1 MHNRCKQFLART
13 VVGVIACLIEPLSAA
28 AADAAPAFPTK
39 PVRLIV
45 PFTAG
50 AGTDATAR
58 LIAAKLGELWGQQ
71 VVADNRTGAT
81 GSIGVDLTAHAV
93 PDGYTICLISASH
106 AVNAAV
112 NPKLPYDLTTD
123 LAGVAQATSLFYAVY
138 INPAVPVNSIKELIA
153 YAKANPGKL
162 NFGSSGTG
170 GLEHFAGEMFN
181 YMAGTKI
188 VHIPFKGAAS
198 AILANLA
205 NEIQLGYST
214 LIGVKPQV
222 ASGRLRL
229 LAITAGKRSPAVPD
243 TPTVAE
249 SVPGY
254 EVNQWYGIIIS
265 SKVSPAL
272 VKKINAGIVAALKSP
287 DVMQRLAADGSVPVG
302 SSPEQFSAH
311 IKAEI
316 LKWRKF
322 AEDSHLVLTQ

>member
-1 MHNRCKQFLART
+1 M
-13 VVGVIACLIEPLSAA
+13 
-28 AADAAPAFPTK
+28 
-39 PVRLIV
+39 
-45 PFTAG
+45 
-50 AGTDATAR
+50 
-58 LIAAKLGELWGQQ
+58 
-71 VVADNRTGAT
+71 
-81 GSIGVDLTAHAV
+81 
-93 PDGYTICLISASH
+93 
-106 AVNAAV
+106 
-112 NPKLPYDLTTD
+112 
-123 LAGVAQATSLFYAVY
+123 LFR
-138 INPAVPVNSIKELIA
+138 S
-153 YAKANPGKL
+153 PGKL
-162 NFGSSGTG
+162 HFGSSGTG

>member
-1 MHNRCKQFLART
+1 MYQCSRMLLTRALFCTTACI
-13 VVGVIACLIEPLSAA
+13 VV
-28 AADAAPAFPTK
+28 PAFAATADIAKDFPNK
-39 PVRLIV
+39 PVRFIV

-58 LIAAKLGELWGQQ
+58 LIAGKLTELWGQQ

-81 GSIGVDLTAHAV
+81 GSIGVDIAAHAA

-106 AVNAAV
+106 AVSAAV
-112 NPKLPYDLTTD
+112 NPKLPYDLTQD
-123 LAGVAQATSLFYAVY
+123 LAGVAQVTSLFYAVY
-138 INPAVPVNSIKELIA
+138 VNPTVPAMNVKELIT

-181 YMAGTKI
+181 HMAGTKI
-188 VHIPFKGAAS
+188 VHIPFKGAAAS
-198 AILANLA
+198 ILANLG
-205 NEIQLGYST
+205 NEIQLGFST

-229 LAITAGKRSPAVPD
+229 LAITAGKRSPSVPD

-254 EVNQWYGIIIS
+254 EVNQWYGIVIS
-265 SKVSPAL
+265 SRVPPAI
-272 VKKINAGIVAALKSP
+272 VNKINAGIVAVLKSP

-302 SSPEQFSAH
+302 SSPGQFSAH
-311 IKAEI
+311 IKSEI
-316 LKWRKF
+316 VKWRKF
-322 AEDSHLVLTQ
+322 AQESHLVLTQ